1 MKFLYVIIA
10 SPFVLFSRMS
20 EVFDLWGIRSDIM
33 CCLEIIDSMA
43 NSVPHAFIGVLV
55 AAEDHRTSFH
65 PGVDPIAMI
74 RAVFVR
80 VKCGQIQGASTI
92 EQQFVRVVSKRYK
105 KSIGR
110 KIREQALAIAVSRYK
125 SKTEIA
131 SAYLAIA
138 YYGANSIG
146 IQGLK
151 KCCGSNLELADY
163 PKIRR
168 IISQLK
174 YPEPLTPSLHW
185 QIKRNKRMGYI
196 ADNQNCQLK
205 KQPAMFR
212 LILKSIH

>member
-1 MKFLYVIIA
+1 
-10 SPFVLFSRMS
+10 MS

-55 AAEDHRTSFH
+55 AAEDHRNSFH

-74 RAVFVR
+74 RAVCVR

-146 IQGLK
+146 IQGL
-151 KCCGSNLELADY
+151 
-163 PKIRR
+163 
-168 IISQLK
+168 QLK
-174 YPEPLTPSLHW
+174 DPEPLTPSLHW